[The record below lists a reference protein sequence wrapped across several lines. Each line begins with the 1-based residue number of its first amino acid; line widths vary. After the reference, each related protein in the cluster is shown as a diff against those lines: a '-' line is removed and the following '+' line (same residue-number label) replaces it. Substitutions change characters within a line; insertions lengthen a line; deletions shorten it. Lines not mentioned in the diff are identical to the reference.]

1 MADTDPH
8 HDVTDEDGGDDIP
21 RTHAWACATGG
32 ALTAGQ
38 RARIRQAI
46 RSGYRAVVE
55 GLVSWPL
62 HRAAAPAELP
72 SAPDSK
78 LARTAEEAA
87 VEQGPA
93 LLGHGYRTWVL
104 GAALADHDRVAVDPE
119 LLYVTGLLHDA
130 GIVRS
135 VTGEDFTVRSGT
147 ILIEVCERA
156 GADPERGARAA
167 DAAVAH
173 ATPGLAVTDD
183 PVGFYVQAGAMA
195 DLAGLRMWDLPK
207 GHLRRAYGAYPA
219 SGVHKEIPRLVRQ
232 EAGHVPDGRFALLRR
247 SGLDLM
253 VVASP
258 TRLVAGVARSGPP
271 PA

>member
-1 MADTDPH
+1 MPDP
-8 HDVTDEDGGDDIP
+8 DDSP
-21 RTHAWACATGG
+21 TTYAWACTTGG
-32 ALTAGQ
+32 SLSASQ
-38 RARIRQAI
+38 RTRIRKAI

-62 HRAAAPAELP
+62 HRIGTTADLP
-72 SAPDSK
+72 TPPDSK

-87 VEQGPA
+87 ADQGPA

-104 GAALADHDRVAVDPE
+104 GAALAEHDQVAVDPE
-119 LLYVTGLLHDA
+119 LLYITGLLHDA
-130 GIVRS
+130 GIVEA
-135 VTGEDFTVRSGT
+135 VIGEDFTVRSGR
-147 ILIEVCERA
+147 ILIDVCERA
-156 GADPERGARAA
+156 GEHDRGVRAA

-173 ATPGLAVTDD
+173 ATPGLALTED

-195 DLAGLRMWDLPK
+195 DLVGLRMWDLPK
-207 GHLRRAYGAYPA
+207 GHLRRAYTAYPA
-219 SGVHKEIPRLVRQ
+219 GGVHTEIPRLIRQ

-247 SGLDLM
+247 SGLDFL

-258 TRLVAGVARSGPP
+258 TRLFAGSAREAPP